1 MTRAYW
7 LQLLTQLLR
16 LDLREGLLLTPG
28 QVMDLQT
35 LEERRR
41 ELKREEGA

>member
-1 MTRAYW
+1 MTRTFW
-7 LQLLTQLLR
+7 LQILTQFLR

-28 QVMDLQT
+28 QVIDLQE

-41 ELKREEGA
+41 GRYPEEV

>member
-7 LQLLTQLLR
+7 LQLRTQVR
-16 LDLREGLLLTPG
+16 RVSVREGLLLTPG
-28 QVMDLQT
+28 QVMDLQE

-41 ELKREEGA
+41 GLKREEG

>member
-1 MTRAYW
+1 MTRAHGM
-7 LQLLTQLLR
+7 QLLTQFLR

-28 QVMDLQT
+28 QVMDLQE

-41 ELKREEGA
+41 GRKREED